1 MLISEK
7 NIFLDLQGSDKY
19 EIFKKIIDMS
29 DISNDIK
36 KYVFQ
41 KVKEREEIQA
51 TCVGGG
57 IGMAHARFDS
67 INGIGDI
74 KVLMGIIKNG
84 VEYDAINEQ
93 PVKIIFIILALKEKN
108 REYLGVLSRI
118 SKICR
123 KKEVVEKII
132 KSKTKEEIVNILKTF
147 EVESN

>member
-7 NIFLDLQGSDKY
+7 NIFLNLEGNDKY
-19 EIFKKIIDMS
+19 EIFKNMIDMS

-36 KYVFQ
+36 KYVYQ

-74 KVLMGIIKNG
+74 KVLMGVIRNG
-84 VEYDAINEQ
+84 VDYDAIDEQ
-93 PVKIIFIILALKEKN
+93 PVRIIFIILALKEKN
-108 REYLGVLSRI
+108 REYLGVLSKI

-123 KKEVVEKII
+123 KKEIVEKII
-132 KSKTKEEIVNILKTF
+132 ISKNKQEIIEILKSF
-147 EVESN
+147 EIELG